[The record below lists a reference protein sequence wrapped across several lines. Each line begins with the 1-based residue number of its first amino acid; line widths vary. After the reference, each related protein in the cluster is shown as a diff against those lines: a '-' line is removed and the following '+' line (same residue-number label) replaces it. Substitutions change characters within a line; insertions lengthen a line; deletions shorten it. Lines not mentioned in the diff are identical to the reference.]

1 MLGLR
6 EQILFQKKIPLIKWD
21 KFKIKRIMMNE
32 SIGRILIE
40 NSLFR
45 FRALKDLGEKAIG
58 ELDDGE
64 LTLSPDAESNSV
76 AVICQHLHGNMLSR
90 WTQFLTT
97 DGEKETRDRDAEF
110 TPPVS
115 LSRSELMERWDE
127 GWAAVFTALETLE
140 PVDLLKIIT
149 IRGQGL
155 TVMDAILRQISHYG
169 YHVGQIVYLAKQLR
183 GSQWKTLSIPR
194 GKSREYRPQKRD

>member
-1 MLGLR
+1 MV
-6 EQILFQKKIPLIKWD
+6 
-21 KFKIKRIMMNE
+21 NE

-97 DGEKETRDRDAEF
+97 DGEKETRDRDADF
-110 TPPVS
+110 PPPVS

-127 GWAAVFTALETLE
+127 GWAAVFSALETLE

>member
-1 MLGLR
+1 M
-6 EQILFQKKIPLIKWD
+6 D
-21 KFKIKRIMMNE
+21 E
-32 SIGRILIE
+32 SLGRIFIE

-64 LTLSPDAESNSV
+64 LTLSPDSESNSV
-76 AVICQHLHGNMLSR
+76 AVICQHLHGNMFSR

-110 TPPVS
+110 TPPGS
-115 LSRSELMERWDE
+115 LSRSELMERWNE